1 MKRDDNKIILTEV
14 LSMRI
19 SKEEKLMLRD
29 LQDKCYFDIFQF
41 LRDTIRSEYAKRL
54 NENSK

>member
-1 MKRDDNKIILTEV
+1 MKKDENKIVLTEV

-19 SKEEKLMLRD
+19 SKEEKLMLKK

-41 LRDTIRSEYAKRL
+41 LRDTIRLEYAKRL
-54 NENSK
+54 NENDK